1 VDDTYQFVME
11 DKQAELARS
20 FIEERLR
27 SQGYSLKTICELPE
41 EEAKRIMVDASVY
54 ASVKLAEVEGKARF
68 VRGIQGTF

>member
-1 VDDTYQFVME
+1 MDDTYQFVME

-20 FIEERLR
+20 LIEERLR

-68 VRGIQGTF
+68 VRGIHGTL